1 MIDIEYT
8 NENISMKNG
17 RTVWSGVNKGKLG
30 ECIGLI
36 FLSPQDEDYMEVSTE
51 GKITYSTF

>member
-8 NENISMKNG
+8 NESISVKNG
-17 RTVWSGVNKGKLG
+17 WTVWSGVKKGKLG

-36 FLSPQDEDYMEVSTE
+36 FLSPQDEEYMEMSTE
-51 GKITYSTF
+51 RKITNSTF